1 MTAIGFKDHHAP
13 GVMSGDKPF
22 TLRRTWKRPERMP
35 NIDQRVDIVTGWRT
49 PARKVIGTAR
59 VAFRCRVTFSHDDI
73 TDLTEWRAAPMATP
87 MAERVH
93 DLLIRAVDGHPWM
106 SGAAPMREF
115 ARLDGF
121 DSYEAFWAFHDRHR
135 KRSATTLKAMTREL
149 IGFDRI
155 VEEFA
160 S

>member
-49 PARKVIGTAR
+49 PARRVVGTAR
-59 VAFRCRVTFSHDDI
+59 VAFRCRVEFSSFEI
-73 TDLTEWRAAPMATP
+73 MGLEGWRAAPMAAP
-87 MAERVH
+87 MAEKVH
-93 DLLIRAVDGHPWM
+93 DLLIQAADGHPFM
-106 SGAAPMREF
+106 SGARPMREF

-135 KRSATTLKAMTREL
+135 ARRADTRSMWREL
-149 IGFDRI
+149 IGFDRV